1 MGATPLY
8 GVREDLK
15 ISPSPSLTK
24 EGDKKIVLTP
34 QQQTIE
40 ALQKNNRLLIVLPGN
55 LNGDAL
61 GCALALEEALK
72 NSGKKIDIVCAED
85 IPEKLKWLPGQEKIK
100 NKITAWQDFIISV
113 NTVTNKISRLR
124 YENETGTL
132 KIFLTTPQK
141 VEEKDIRLEPGQFFY
156 DLIVTIDAPDLE
168 SLGRCFEENTELF
181 FGKSILNIDHKASNE
196 HFGEINF
203 IQPTAAACAEII
215 AKLIPD
221 LGLTINEKIA
231 TLLLTGLIIKTRS
244 FQNNRTTP
252 QSLSLASSLIN
263 QGAEQ
268 EKIIQQLYKTKPLN
282 KLQLWGRLLSRLD
295 FDEQKKIAWIL
306 VAPEDFTATD
316 TSAKDINFILEET
329 LETFPQINLVL
340 VFWPEDNGFFCIL
353 AQAKQVELLQ
363 KINAELAG
371 SLKNDQ
377 LFIKTSAAEP
387 AKLREKITALLNS
400 NE

>member
-1 MGATPLY
+1 MLSPLQQAI
-8 GVREDLK
+8 DALK
-15 ISPSPSLTK
+15 
-24 EGDKKIVLTP
+24 
-34 QQQTIE
+34 
-40 ALQKNNRLLIVLPGN
+40 KNTRLLIVLPEN

-61 GCALALEEALK
+61 GCALALEEALQ
-72 NSGKKIDIVCAED
+72 NSGKKIDIVCAGE
-85 IPEKLKWLPGQEKIK
+85 IPEKLKFLPGQEKIK

-113 NTVTNKISRLR
+113 NTATNKISRLR
-124 YENETGTL
+124 YENETGML
-132 KIFLTTPQK
+132 KIFLTTPGK

-156 DLIVTIDAPDLE
+156 DLIITIDAPDLE
-168 SLGRCFEENTELF
+168 SLGQAFEENTELF

-203 IQPTAAACAEII
+203 IQPTAAACVEIMVELI
-215 AKLIPD
+215 AG
-221 LGLTINEKIA
+221 LGLVTNEKIA
-231 TLLLTGLIIKTRS
+231 TLLLAGLIIKTRS

-268 EKIIQQLYKTKPLN
+268 ETIIQQLYKTKPLN

-306 VAPEDFTATD
+306 ITPEDFTATN
-316 TSAKDINFILEET
+316 TSTKDVNFILEET
-329 LETFPQINLVL
+329 LETFPQIGLIF
-340 VFWPEDNGFFCIL
+340 VFWPETSGSFCVL
-353 AQAKQVELLQ
+353 AQAKQVETLQ

-371 SLKNDQ
+371 SLKNDR
-377 LFIKTSAAEP
+377 LLIRSSNTEP
-387 AKLREKITALLNS
+387 SELREKITALLNS